1 MRGGFLEEEGLRCR
15 VKGRGHKPL
24 CCLCL
29 GCGVCSSV
37 SLGGARGRLAV
48 GGGDNQKEEN
58 PTDSKLGMVA
68 HTCDGSTLDVEAGGP
83 FCVCIYASSLTNVCM
98 CVCTCARARAHVS
111 QS

>member
-1 MRGGFLEEEGLRCR
+1 MQSERQRSQAPVLSVPGLWCVFISKLRWSQGQA
-15 VKGRGHKPL
+15 GR
-24 CCLCL
+24 
-29 GCGVCSSV
+29 
-37 SLGGARGRLAV
+37 R